1 MSEISLGKEIDD
13 HLTAADYQAYA
24 DEVQDKWVTYGPSQ
38 LATEA
43 KGLASEAGIDIG
55 VAMTACVESKRNYE
69 LQMIRKA
76 LYEIV
81 GFSNSLISIEGIANI
96 LSRIEEKVES

>member
-1 MSEISLGKEIDD
+1 MSESILGKEIDD

-55 VAMTACVESKRNYE
+55 VAMTACVEAKRNYE

-81 GFSNSLISIEGIANI
+81 DVSNSLISIEGIANI

>member
-1 MSEISLGKEIDD
+1 MSESIFGKE
-13 HLTAADYQAYA
+13 LTEADYQEYA
-24 DEVQDKWVTYGPSQ
+24 DEDQEQWVTYGPSQ
-38 LATEA
+38 LVHEA
-43 KGLASEAGIDIG
+43 KILAAAAGIDLA

-81 GFSNSLISIEGIANI
+81 DVSNSLISIEGIANI

>member
-1 MSEISLGKEIDD
+1 MSESISRKE
-13 HLTAADYQAYA
+13 LTAADYKKLAEE
-24 DEVQDKWVTYGPSQ
+24 DQDQWVTYGPRG
-38 LATEA
+38 LVDEA
-43 KGLASEAGIDIG
+43 KGLASASGIDLS

-81 GFSNSLISIEGIANI
+81 HFSSSLVALDGISNI
-96 LSRIEEKVES
+96 LDRIEEKVES

>member
-1 MSEISLGKEIDD
+1 MSESIFGKE
-13 HLTAADYQAYA
+13 LTEADYQEYA
-24 DEVQDKWVTYGPSQ
+24 DEDQDQWVTYGPRQ
-38 LATEA
+38 LVHEA
-43 KGLASEAGIDIG
+43 KILAAAAGIDLA

-81 GFSNSLISIEGIANI
+81 DFSSSLVSIDGISNI
-96 LSRIEEKVES
+96 LSRMEEKI

>member
-13 HLTAADYQAYA
+13 HLKAANYQEYA

-76 LYEIV
+76 LHEIV
-81 GFSNSLISIEGIANI
+81 HFSSSLVALDGISNI
-96 LSRIEEKVES
+96 LDRIEEKVES